1 MRILL
6 DRLYGSCAWLAAGFM
21 ILILL
26 SILIQIA
33 GGVFDFY
40 IRGTDAYAG
49 YFMAGASFLALADTL
64 KRGEHIRVTLIIQ
77 RFSGMTRRLI
87 ELWCLGVSALLS
99 GAFAFYAWKMVWWS
113 YQYNDVSQAEDRLP
127 LWIPELSMAVGVSV
141 LLIAVLDELIQV
153 ASGRDVAIGEAGR
166 TE

>member
-1 MRILL
+1 MRIFL
-6 DRLYGSCAWLAAGFM
+6 DRLYGCCAWLAAGFM

-26 SILIQIA
+26 SILVQIA

-77 RFSGMTRRLI
+77 RFSGLTRRLI
-87 ELWCLGVSALLS
+87 ELWCLGASALLA
-99 GAFAFYAWKMVWWS
+99 GAFAFYSWKMVWWS
-113 YQYNDVSQAEDRLP
+113 YQYNDISQAEDRLP
-127 LWIPELSMAVGVSV
+127 LWIPELTMAIGVSV
-141 LLIAVLDELIQV
+141 LLIAVMDELVQV
-153 ASGRDVAIGEAGR
+153 AGGRAVAAGEAGR